1 MADEPKDTKFKKG
14 RPKTGGR
21 KAGTPNKI
29 TKEKREIIA
38 KFIDDKWDEF
48 QSAFDD
54 LKPEQKCNVMV
65 SLLPFA
71 FPKLAQVDYKD
82 NTPVKTLA
90 DELDELSG
98 EKTRK

>member
-1 MADEPKDTKFKKG
+1 MAEDTKFKKG
-14 RPKTGGR
+14 RTKTGGR

-48 QSAFDD
+48 ISSWDD
-54 LKPEQKCNVMV
+54 IKDPKERCQIMV